1 MAKISKSIKK
11 LRQEKGLT
19 QEAFAERLNLTRQ
32 AVSSWETGRT
42 QPDVEML
49 GIISKE
55 FSVSI
60 EELIYGEKRNTSI
73 DNGTKNYIST
83 ATVII
88 SLLGA
93 LFVSA
98 GLVLIFMWSWEQIP
112 MFLKG
117 AFSFVP
123 LLASQV
129 FAGYVFFRKKDSIAF
144 SESSALAWALGVI
157 ATVSLANGIFGLE
170 FGYMN
175 CLLIDALMILPIMFI
190 MRAVAPFTVYLY
202 MVIHWTAFYGD
213 LLPYNTK
220 AYHTIGVFTLS
231 ALLFLAAV
239 LFVCIYREKL
249 GEIRFTYAKWIIS
262 AGAAAYSLLSGM
274 ILDFNLAVP
283 LLSVFSVLFVLS
295 SKDKPFSPFAVFGY
309 IGTVLSGLISVYI
322 ESSSYH
328 NAESTVI
335 LGMVIIV
342 GVLAAA
348 VYTKREALKDNI
360 IKLLQLVVLALLML
374 YGFMF
379 YFYKPLG
386 FEVEEAEAFIDFV
399 NPVAIILL
407 FALSVLFILEGVKE
421 NRLFFINVGFVS
433 LCANLFWLL
442 TGLDVNLLIKGGTL
456 LVMGI
461 ALLLINLKITSKKKE
476 GQVTLNEEK

>member
-11 LRQEKGLT
+11 LRQDRGLT

-60 EELIYGEKRNTSI
+60 EELIYGEKRNTTI

-88 SLLGA
+88 SVLGA

-117 AFSFVP
+117 VFSFVP
-123 LLASQV
+123 LVASQA
-129 FAGYVFFRKKDSIAF
+129 FAGYVFFKKRDSIAF
-144 SESSALAWALGVI
+144 SESSALAWALGVT

-202 MVIHWTAFYGD
+202 MVIHRTAFYGD

-220 AYHTIGVFTLS
+220 AYHIISIFTFS

-262 AGAAAYSLLSGM
+262 AGAAAYSLLAGM

-360 IKLLQLVVLALLML
+360 IKLLQLVVLALLLL
-374 YGFMF
+374 YSFMF

-386 FEVEEAEAFIDFV
+386 FEAEEAEAFIGFV

-456 LVMGI
+456 LLMGV

-476 GQVTLNEEK
+476 GQVTFNEEK

>member
-123 LLASQV
+123 LVASQV

-144 SESSALAWALGVI
+144 SESSALAWTLGVT

-175 CLLIDALMILPIMFI
+175 CLLIDAVMILPIMYLLG
-190 MRAVAPFTVYLY
+190 AVSPLAVYLY
-202 MVIHWTAFYGD
+202 MVLHRTIYFAD
-213 LLPYNTK
+213 ILPYNPTFFET
-220 AYHTIGVFTLS
+220 ASVFLLS
-231 ALLFLAAV
+231 AV
-239 LFVCIYREKL
+239 LFSAAILFAYLFREKM
-249 GEIRFTYAKWIIS
+249 GEIRFIYTKWICSVAAVIYALF
-262 AGAAAYSLLSGM
+262 AGL
-274 ILDFNLAVP
+274 ILDLNIAVP
-283 LLSVFSVLFVLS
+283 LLTVFIVLFNLS
-295 SKDKPFSPFAVFGY
+295 AKENAFSPFVILGY
-309 IGTVLSGLISVYI
+309 IGTALAGIVSVYI

-328 NAESTVI
+328 LAEPSVI
-335 LGMVIIV
+335 LGTVICIALIIV
-342 GVLAAA
+342 SA
-348 VYTKREALKDNI
+348 YMRKDSYKDNPI
-360 IKLLQLVVLALLML
+360 RILQTVVLSLILL
-374 YGFMF
+374 YSFMF

-386 FEVEEAEAFIDFV
+386 FEVEELDKLMTVV
-399 NPVAIILL
+399 NPVSIMLL
-407 FALSVLFILEGVKE
+407 FALSVLYILEGVKE
-421 NRLFFINVGFVS
+421 NRLFFINVGFIS
-433 LCANLFWLL
+433 LCVNLFWLL
-442 TGLDVNLLIKGGTL
+442 TGLDVNLLIKGGNL
-456 LVMGI
+456 LLMGI
-461 ALLLINLKITSKKKE
+461 ALLVINLKITNKKKE
-476 GQVTLNEEK
+476 GKVSLNEEK